1 MKMEIMTK
9 PEPRFIAQ
17 QLRKPSGEFA
27 KKIGEKMNHINEA
40 LYDFVIDAMELND
53 HEKILEIGFG
63 TGKFFNKLFSKAD
76 NLLVNGIDYS
86 REMVNSAKELNQT
99 AVSLG
104 KLNIKLG
111 NSDNIYFEDNSF
123 DKVFCNNVIYF
134 WKEPH
139 RHLKEIYRVL
149 KPGGKFYSGLRTRKS
164 SLNFPFTKYGF
175 VLYDL
180 ADWESILKQNG
191 FSNINAKQISE
202 SIIEEGGKPMKI
214 ESICCIAEKKNT

>member
-1 MKMEIMTK
+1 MEIMTK
-9 PEPRFIAQ
+9 PEPKFIAQ

-27 KKIGEKMNHINEA
+27 KRIGKKMNSINET
-40 LYDFVIDAMELND
+40 LYDFVIDEMKLND

-63 TGKFFNKLFSKAD
+63 TGKFFNKLFSMAN
-76 NLLVNGIDYS
+76 NLQVNGIDYS
-86 REMVNSAKELNQT
+86 REMVESAKELNQS
-99 AVSLG
+99 AISLG

-111 NSDNIYFEDNSF
+111 NSDNIDFEENSF

-134 WKEPH
+134 WKEPY

-175 VLYDL
+175 VLYERK
-180 ADWESILKQNG
+180 DWESILKQNG
-191 FSNINAKQISE
+191 FSFINAKQMVE
-202 SIIEEGGKPMKI
+202 TLIEEDGQSIKL
-214 ESICCIAEKKNT
+214 ESICCIAEKNNI